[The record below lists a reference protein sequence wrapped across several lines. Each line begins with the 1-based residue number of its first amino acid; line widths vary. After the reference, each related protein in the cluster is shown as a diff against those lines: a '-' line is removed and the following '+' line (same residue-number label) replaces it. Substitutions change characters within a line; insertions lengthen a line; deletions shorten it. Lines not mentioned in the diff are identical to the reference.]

1 MQSLATTVIL
11 GTRRRPGLRAFCL
24 LLTLTLDPV
33 CVQSQETPPTARTT
47 ASAVE
52 APTETLTVSWPDIVR
67 LVDQHPRLAA
77 GQLTVMAARGAV
89 GAAGA
94 APNPSLD
101 ATIGHGAARD
111 GDLRR
116 IEKGFELT
124 VPLGWIA
131 QRGYKV
137 AAAMA
142 ELNASQNDAEVLRRD
157 VLLQLRVLFWNLVY
171 DQTRVAALADL
182 EAQTADLAR
191 IVRRRVEA
199 GEARPVEKARVEV
212 ELEKVASD
220 LDAARISLRANR
232 KQLQLWLGGEKVRG
246 LRVEADLSSVP
257 TALDLDAALAQARF
271 SHPSIKAA
279 RARVEARAAE
289 VSIEKLARVPSVAL
303 KAFTEEEIDRR
314 AYGGG
319 IAVDIPVWN
328 WNGGRIAQAQA
339 QLAAGKKQLEA
350 QARDLE
356 SSIVESHGACL
367 AASRTAVRLRD
378 SILPR
383 SESAAST
390 MERTYQLGEASLLE
404 AIDARRVLVE
414 TRRTYLAA
422 LVQAQIDCSRFN
434 TLIGKEVAP

>member
-1 MQSLATTVIL
+1 MQSFSTTVIL
-11 GTRRRPGLRAFCL
+11 QTRRRRGLRVFYL
-24 LLTLTLDPV
+24 LLTLTLNPASA
-33 CVQSQETPPTARTT
+33 QSQKTLPTT
-47 ASAVE
+47 ASAVQT
-52 APTETLTVSWPDIVR
+52 PTETPTVTWLDIVR

-77 GQLTVMAARGAV
+77 GRLMVMAARGAV

-94 APNPSLD
+94 VPNPSLD
-101 ATIGHGAARD
+101 ATIGGGATRD
-111 GDLRR
+111 GDLKR

-131 QRGYKV
+131 QRGHKM

-142 ELNASQNDAEVLRRD
+142 ELDASQSDAEALRREI
-157 VLLQLRVLFWNLVY
+157 LLQLRVLFWNLVY
-171 DQTRVAALADL
+171 DQTRVAALTDL

-212 ELEKVASD
+212 ELEKVASE
-220 LDAARISLRANR
+220 LDAARVSLGVNR
-232 KQLQLWLGGEKVRG
+232 EQLQLWLGGEMVRE
-246 LRVEADLSSVP
+246 LRIEADLSAVP
-257 TALDLDAALAQARF
+257 TIPDLDPALIQARS

-289 VSIEKLARVPSVAL
+289 VAVEKLARIPSLAL
-303 KAFTEEEIDRR
+303 KAFTDEEIDRR

-319 IAVDIPVWN
+319 IVVDIPVWN
-328 WNGGRIAQAQA
+328 WNAGRIAQAQA
-339 QLAAGKKQLEA
+339 QWSAGKKQLEA
-350 QARDLE
+350 QARDLD
-356 SSIVESHGACL
+356 SSIIESHGACL
-367 AASRTAVRLRD
+367 AASRTAIRLRD
-378 SILPR
+378 GILPR
-383 SESAAST
+383 SEAAAAT

-422 LVQAQIDCSRFN
+422 LVETQIDCSRFN
-434 TLIGKEVAP
+434 ALIGEEDEQ